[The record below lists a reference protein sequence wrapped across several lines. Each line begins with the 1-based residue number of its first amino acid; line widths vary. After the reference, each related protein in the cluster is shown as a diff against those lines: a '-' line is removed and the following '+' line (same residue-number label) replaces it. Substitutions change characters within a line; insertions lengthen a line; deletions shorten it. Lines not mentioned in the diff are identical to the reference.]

1 MNARQNGFT
10 LIELIVALTIS
21 VVVVGF
27 VASFIAV
34 PVQAHLAQARRS
46 ELAASAEAVTLWMS
60 RDIRRALPNS
70 VRVATVGGR
79 PAVEMISFEGVSIYR
94 DDTLTDGTADT
105 AFDVVALPPVST
117 QFVVINN
124 TGIGVQSAYAAA
136 AVTRVR
142 ADAQVNVAS
151 MTIGLNPAFNF
162 IAQSPRLRVFLV
174 PGTPVIRYE
183 CDLVARTLRRYEGLG
198 ITAAM
203 AVLPAGTPFT
213 VVARDVTACTFTAPP
228 APVANQ
234 NHGGLMPIRVT
245 ISRVTNG
252 ATDSLRIMKQLK
264 VEEEA

>member
-60 RDIRRALPNS
+60 RDIRRAVPNS

-94 DDTLTDGTADT
+94 DDTLTAGTPDG

-124 TGIGVQSAYAAA
+124 TGIGIQSAYAAA
-136 AVTRVR
+136 TRVR
-142 ADAQVNVAS
+142 AVAQVNIAS
-151 MTIGLNPAFNF
+151 LTIGLNPAFNF
-162 IAQSPRLRVFLV
+162 IAQSPRRRVFLV
-174 PGTPVIRYE
+174 PTTPVIRYE
-183 CDLVARTLRRYEGLG
+183 CDLVARTLRRYDPLP

-203 AVLPAGTPFT
+203 AALPAGTPST

-234 NHGGLMPIRVT
+234 NHGGLVPIRVT

-264 VEEEA
+264 VEEAS